1 LEYLYALLILVPSA
15 FILEFLIRP
24 SPIIIF
30 VISALALI
38 PVAAVL
44 GKATEELAIHTGPRI
59 GGLLNATLGNAAELI
74 IAIVALNAGLV
85 ELKASITG
93 SILGNLLVV
102 LGASLLVGGLKNGI
116 QRFNRTET
124 GVIAALMLL
133 SVIAMAVPTLFD
145 RTVGK
150 DIMTLS
156 EEVAAVMI
164 IMYLASLGYSF
175 IFGPG
180 PGRVGSEIPAQ
191 SLDRTGETRPHREQG
206 IELLGERGRA
216 AAGHGG
222 SHDPHL

>member
-1 LEYLYALLILVPSA
+1 LEDLYALLILVPSA

-44 GKATEELAIHTGPRI
+44 GKATEQLAVHTGPRI

-85 ELKASITG
+85 ELVKASITG

-116 QRFNRTET
+116 QRRNRTPAS
-124 GVIAALMLL
+124 VIAALMLL

-191 SLDRTGETRPHREQG
+191 SLDRTGETRPHVNRESSTG
-206 IELLGERGRA
+206 GTWPSC
-216 AAGHGG
+216 AG
-222 SHDPHL
+222 PWKQP